1 MQAQS
6 SSVAIAEAEVDRLF
20 DDYVEL
26 LWELVRVPST
36 LGTVRAAQEM
46 VYRQLLQIGFD
57 AHISDIEPDR
67 ISGHPAYAPVS
78 WGSAGQPNV
87 WGLLPATSRGGRS
100 LVLNGHIDV
109 VPPGPADRWSYD
121 PWGGVVR
128 DGRMYGRGAL
138 DMKGGLV
145 AGLLAAQAVQRAGI
159 ERSGP
164 LIFESVIEEE
174 STGNGMLAQRLQTGQ
189 VDGAVIL
196 EPTGGTTWVATPGV
210 VWFDVVVRGKPA
222 YVGRGAEFV
231 NAIEVAAELI
241 RVMKP
246 AMVAE
251 LNASFRHP
259 AFAQWEQPLTLNVGM
274 IEGGT
279 WPSMVPLACKF
290 SCRMSYPIAWSFT
303 EARAFV
309 ERHVAMAASDSWL
322 AEHPPHVQFS
332 GFRAAG
338 WEYQADRFLLDLV
351 AEAHLR
357 ESGAKLNTGGFPGTA
372 DARYFSPA
380 EPVVYYGPSGGDIH
394 GPDEHVEL
402 DSIRRVA
409 RVLVRVIAEWCGV

>member
-1 MQAQS
+1 MRAQTDG
-6 SSVAIAEAEVDRLF
+6 VAIAETEVDRLF
-20 DDYVEL
+20 DGYVGL
-26 LWELVRVPST
+26 LHELVRLPST
-36 LGTVRAAQEM
+36 LGEVRAAQEM
-46 VYRQLLQIGFD
+46 VFRQLLQIGFD
-57 AHISDIEPDR
+57 AHISDIEPDQ
-67 ISGHPAYAPVS
+67 ISAHPAYAPVT
-78 WGSAGQPNV
+78 WGRAGQPNV
-87 WGLLPATSRGGRS
+87 WGTLPAANAGGRS

-109 VPPGPADRWSYD
+109 VPAGPTDRWCYD
-121 PWGGVVR
+121 PWGGVIR

-145 AGLLAAQAVQRAGI
+145 GGLLAAHAIQRAGI
-159 ERSGP
+159 ERGGS

-174 STGNGMLAQRLQTGQ
+174 CTGNGMLAQRLQTGP

-196 EPTGGTTWVATPGV
+196 EPTGGTAWIATLGV

-251 LNASFRHP
+251 LNASFTHP
-259 AFAQWEQPLTLNVGM
+259 AFAQWEQPLTLNIGM

-279 WPSMVPLACKF
+279 WPSAVPLACKF
-290 SCRMSYPIAWSFT
+290 SCRMSYPIAWSFA

-309 ERHVAMAASDSWL
+309 ERHVATAASNGWL
-322 AEHPPHVQFS
+322 AKHAPLVQFT
-332 GFRAAG
+332 GFRASG
-338 WEYQADRFLLDLV
+338 WEYRAHPRLLHLV
-351 AEAHLR
+351 AEAHR
-357 ESGAKLNTGGFPGTA
+357 GEAGAELETVGFPGTA
-372 DARYFSPA
+372 DARYFSPE

-394 GPDEHVEL
+394 GPDEYVEL

-409 RVLVRVIAEWCGV
+409 RVLVRVIAEWCAA